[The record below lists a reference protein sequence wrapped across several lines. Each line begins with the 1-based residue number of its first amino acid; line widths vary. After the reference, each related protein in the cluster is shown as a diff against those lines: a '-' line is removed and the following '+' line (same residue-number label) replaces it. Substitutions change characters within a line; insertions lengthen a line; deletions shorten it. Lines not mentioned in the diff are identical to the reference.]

1 VPLGFPLA
9 LPLGGGPDDCEVEQD
24 ALLQA
29 LEPQL
34 DPEDPIQVALTYG
47 EGLAIA
53 MIWAVNRRL
62 KGQLDPN
69 RMIETLP
76 VWETACQLRPL
87 PSDTDTD
94 RRNALAARFLGYAG
108 NALAQIVAAAEKIA
122 GEAFVG
128 FAVAIGDTTT
138 YSPGINPGPPGFE
151 WSSNRALLAI
161 QLVRGG
167 LPDAAFLDMMRRLR
181 TELDILC
188 PSWMTFNVG
197 TLEPGGFVA
206 GVGICGAT
214 LL

>member
-9 LPLGGGPDDCEVEQD
+9 LPLGGGPDDCDVEQA

-29 LEPQL
+29 LSLVL
-34 DPEDPIQVALTYG
+34 DPTDPIQIALTYG
-47 EGLAIA
+47 EGLAVA
-53 MIWAVNRRL
+53 MIWNVNRRL
-62 KGQLDPN
+62 AGQLDPN
-69 RMIETLP
+69 RMIETLST
-76 VWETACQLRPL
+76 WETACQLRPL
-87 PSDTDTD
+87 PTDTDTD
-94 RRNALAARFLGYAG
+94 RRNALASRFLGYAG
-108 NALAQIVAAAEKIA
+108 NALAQIVNAASAIA

-161 QLVRGG
+161 QLVRAG
-167 LPDAAFLDMMRRLR
+167 LPDAAFEDMRRRLR
-181 TELDILC
+181 VELSLIC

-197 TLEPGGFVA
+197 TLEGGFVA
-206 GVGICGAT
+206 SVGIVGVT